1 MGIKM
6 TAGCNSGACNHN
18 SSDKTLEVCANRGKC
33 AGNNIVHAEISK
45 VRNSGGGSENV
56 HIGVGAGSKNTSG
69 SNNVFVGTKAGAK
82 SNGSGNIMVGY
93 GCGNDTVGS
102 GNILIGT
109 GKTDANIDN
118 SLRIFRGENS
128 IIEGTFGASG
138 SLNSLTINGDLNI
151 TGSLNGISGSLDI
164 SGSID
169 PRFSSKSINQMIDSK
184 IRKLHVGYDNF
195 DDKYLTDI
203 DREEIDGL
211 IEDLHIIAENNVTL
225 IDMNKKNI
233 SYNFNEIYKIQVEAQ
248 NTLDKISGANKN
260 IEELNKKID
269 GNDEFINFVW
279 DWSTV
284 AAAMATKLVQDHY
297 GNKDLENTIKNFEFV
312 LPTDAFLVPEDL

>member
-33 AGNNIVHAEISK
+33 PGNNIVHAEVST
-45 VRNSGGGSENV
+45 VRNSGGGSENI

-69 SNNVFVGTKAGAK
+69 SNNVFVGTKAGSK
-82 SNGSGNIMVGY
+82 NNGSGNIMVGY
-93 GCGNDTVGS
+93 GCANDTVGS

-109 GKTDANIDN
+109 GKTDTNIDN

-151 TGSLNGISGSLDI
+151 TGS
-164 SGSID
+164 
-169 PRFSSKSINQMIDSK
+169 
-184 IRKLHVGYDNF
+184 
-195 DDKYLTDI
+195 LTDI

-260 IEELNKKID
+260 IEELN
-269 GNDEFINFVW
+269 
-279 DWSTV
+279 
-284 AAAMATKLVQDHY
+284 
-297 GNKDLENTIKNFEFV
+297 
-312 LPTDAFLVPEDL
+312 

>member
-93 GCGNDTVGS
+93 GCANDTVGS

-109 GKTDANIDN
+109 GKTDTNIDN

-138 SLNSLTINGDLNI
+138 SLNSLTINGDLTVNAMIDAKISNLNLNNNVDLSEYSKTNEINSLISDKLSAI
-151 TGSLNGISGSLDI
+151 TEADI
-164 SGSID
+164 SNALADIKKSVQNNGMRINNVSEIAD
-169 PRFSSKSINQMIDSK
+169 SNFSRSTQN
-184 IRKLHVGYDNF
+184 
-195 DDKYLTDI
+195 
-203 DREEIDGL
+203 
-211 IEDLHIIAENNVTL
+211 ENNIITL
-225 IDMNKKNI
+225 SDGITVLDNSVVLNSKAI
-233 SYNFNEIYKIQVEAQ
+233 TE
-248 NTLDKISGANKN
+248 TL
-260 IEELNKKID
+260 
-269 GNDEFINFVW
+269 FILIPLF
-279 DWSTV
+279 
-284 AAAMATKLVQDHY
+284 
-297 GNKDLENTIKNFEFV
+297 
-312 LPTDAFLVPEDL
+312 